1 VTRKLYLIP
10 PDRKDF
16 EEEKKSCTPRH
27 AKRYCHP
34 SSRVQAFLPQVGGDA
49 DLREALQGVDIG
61 KK

>member
-10 PDRKDF
+10 PDKNNFD
-16 EEEKKSCTPRH
+16 EKKSCTPRR

-34 SSRVQAFLPQVGGDA
+34 SSRVQAVLSPVGGDV
-49 DLREALQGVDIG
+49 DLDEASQGVDIG